1 MEAPHRDLL
10 GATEF
15 LDYESPVVCDF
26 VIKAL
31 ASDGGSL
38 TDIEKARA
46 LYYAVRDD
54 IHYEI
59 YGADVSR
66 RGMRASS
73 IIQHGMGFCVHK
85 SLVYAAVLR
94 SVGIP
99 SRMFY
104 GDVRNHLA
112 SPQMEKLIGGNVFI
126 FHSLTTVFLNG
137 KWVKTTPVFNKMLC
151 KLYKIKPLD
160 FDGHADSMYHPY
172 DEEGR
177 RHMEFLRTH
186 GEFDDFPYDLII
198 NSIRAAHPL
207 LFASWDQLAAGSLV
221 TDIQGGGERSTIS

>member
-1 MEAPHRDLL
+1 MTTEVAHSDLL
-10 GATEF
+10 SATEF
-15 LDYESPVVCDF
+15 LDYESPVVREF
-26 VIKAL
+26 VSKAL
-31 ASDGGSL
+31 PGDSGSL
-38 TDIEKARA
+38 TNIEKASV
-46 LYYAVRDD
+46 LYYAVRDG

-66 RGMRASS
+66 EGMRASA

-104 GDVRNHLA
+104 GDVRNHLT
-112 SPQMEKLIGGNVFI
+112 SPQMEKLIGGNIFT

-137 KWVKTTPVFNKMLC
+137 KWIKVTPVFNKMLC
-151 KLYKIKPLD
+151 KLYKIKPLE
-160 FDGHADSMYHPY
+160 FDGLADSMYHPY

-186 GEFDDFPYDLII
+186 GEFDDFPYDLVI
-198 NSIRAAHPL
+198 NGIRAAHPL
-207 LFASWDQLAAGSLV
+207 LFASGDRLAEGSLV
-221 TDIQGGGERSTIS
+221 ADAQG

>member
-1 MEAPHRDLL
+1 MTTEVAHSDLL

-15 LDYESPVVCDF
+15 LDYESPVVREF
-26 VIKAL
+26 VNKTL
-31 ASDGGSL
+31 PGNSGSL
-38 TDIEKARA
+38 TDTEKAHA
-46 LYYAVRDD
+46 LYYAVRDG

-66 RGMRASS
+66 GGMRASA

-104 GDVRNHLA
+104 GDVCNHLT
-112 SPQMEKLIGGNVFI
+112 SPQMKKLIGGNVFT
-126 FHSLTTVFLNG
+126 FHSLTTVFLNDN
-137 KWVKTTPVFNKMLC
+137 WVKATPVFNKMLC
-151 KLYKIKPLD
+151 KLYKIKPLE
-160 FDGHADSMYHPY
+160 FDGLTDSMYHPY
-172 DEEGR
+172 DDEGR

-186 GEFDDFPYDLII
+186 GEFDDFPYDLVI
-198 NSIRAAHPL
+198 NGIRAAHPL
-207 LFASWDQLAAGSLV
+207 LFASRDCLAEGSLV
-221 TDIQGGGERSTIS
+221 ADAQG

>member
-1 MEAPHRDLL
+1 MTTEVAHSHLL
-10 GATEF
+10 DPTEF
-15 LDYESPVVCDF
+15 LNYESPVVREF
-26 VIKAL
+26 VNKTL
-31 ASDGGSL
+31 PGDGGSL
-38 TDIEKARA
+38 TDTEKAYA
-46 LYYAVRDD
+46 LYYAVRDG

-66 RGMRASS
+66 EGMRASA

-104 GDVRNHLA
+104 GDVRNHLI
-112 SPQMEKLIGGNVFI
+112 SPRIEKLIGGNVFA

-137 KWVKTTPVFNKMLC
+137 KWVKATPVFNKMLC
-151 KLYKIKPLD
+151 KLYKIKPLE
-160 FDGHADSMYHPY
+160 FDGLADSMYHPY

-186 GEFDDFPYDLII
+186 GEFDDLPYDLVI
-198 NSIRAAHPL
+198 NGIRAAHPL
-207 LFASWDQLAAGSLV
+207 LFASWDRLAEGSLV
-221 TDIQGGGERSTIS
+221 IDAQR